1 MEVRFKTKT
10 GERTDGWA
18 DIRPT
23 LVLRSVV
30 GDDKDMSDSLRD

>member
-1 MEVRFKTKT
+1 MEVRFKTET
-10 GERTDGWA
+10 DGWTDGWA

-30 GDDKDMSDSLRD
+30 VVDKDMSDLLRD